1 MCVGGSRRGWSDYN
15 RFIENLWDCL
25 VLISDI
31 PTHGNKWQVVTVLHL
46 YLHTPI
52 LVTAVQL
59 FRKPAFFP
67 ETGIAS
73 YSAASQLWRSFTVK
87 YSWGDLSDQN
97 HQKHLCHHDLRHA
110 GAEDGRGESRCQVS
124 NHLTFEM
131 MELPCKSH
139 CLFYSIAIMSCAAF
153 DLMISSWMSIKT
165 LKQ

>member
-46 YLHTPI
+46 CLHTPI

-73 YSAASQLWRSFTVK
+73 HSAASQLWRSFTVK

-97 HQKHLCHHDLRHA
+97 HQKHLCHHDLRHP

-124 NHLTFEM
+124 KLSDVWNDGASMQEPLSILLHCYQVMCYFWSHLECQ
-131 MELPCKSH
+131 LKS
-139 CLFYSIAIMSCAAF
+139 
-153 DLMISSWMSIKT
+153 
-165 LKQ
+165 